1 METLDLEQYSGE
13 LAENAKLAAAKI
25 RTLPAETRNLA
36 LKLAAEKLR
45 ARAGEILAE
54 NAKDVKAATGTLSPA
69 MLDRLTLN
77 EKRIEAMA
85 KGAEEIAAF
94 ADPLNRVLE
103 ARELPNGIKIS
114 RIAVP
119 IGAIFFIYESRPNVT
134 IDGASLCLKSG
145 NAVILRGGKESI
157 HSSTCLSEI
166 FREALTEAGI
176 PKDAVQFVHTP
187 DRQLMSLLLLRNDA
201 LDLVIPRGGEGLIR
215 AVVAQSRIPVIKHF
229 NGICH
234 VFVEKSADL
243 DMAARIVDNA
253 KTNRP
258 GTCNAMETLLLDS
271 ALPDSAVQKI
281 LAPLEEKGVEIFGD
295 EAALAR
301 LPGLKPIDDAS
312 KYGTEFLSLKM
323 NLKFV
328 SGVEEAA
335 AHIEKFSSRHTD
347 AIVTESEEAAAYFI
361 ANVDSSSVMV
371 NASTRF
377 ADGGE
382 YGLGAEVG
390 ISTDKLHA
398 RGPMGVESLC
408 TYRWILRGNGQ
419 LRK

>member
-114 RIAVP
+114 RISVP

-145 NAVILRGGKESI
+145 NAVILRGGKESVN
-157 HSSTCLSEI
+157 SSTCLSEI
-166 FREALTEAGI
+166 FREALAEAGI

>member
-1 METLDLEQYSGE
+1 METLDLEKYAAE
-13 LAENAKLAAAKI
+13 LAENARLAAAKI

-36 LKLAAEKLR
+36 LNLAAKKLR
-45 ARAGEILAE
+45 ARAQEILAA
-54 NAKDVKAATGTLSPA
+54 NAKDVAAATGVLAPA
-69 MLDRLTLN
+69 MVDRLTLN

-94 ADPLNRVLE
+94 ADPLNRILE
-103 ARELPNGIKIS
+103 SRTLPNGIKIS

-119 IGAIFFIYESRPNVT
+119 IGSIFFIYESRPNVT
-134 IDGASLCLKSG
+134 IDGASLCLKAG

-157 HSSTCLSEI
+157 NSSTLLSEI
-166 FREALTEAGI
+166 FREALAEAGI
-176 PKDAVQFVHTP
+176 TKDAVQFVHTP
-187 DRQLMSLLLLRNDA
+187 DRKLTSLLLVRNDA

-215 AVVAQSRIPVIKHF
+215 AVVDQSKIPVIKHF

-234 VFVEKSADL
+234 VFVEKSADI
-243 DMAARIVDNA
+243 DMATRIVDNA

-271 ALPDSAVQKI
+271 ALSDESVQKI
-281 LAPLEEKGVEIFGD
+281 LAPLKEKGVEIFGD
-295 EAALAR
+295 EAALKR
-301 LPGLKPIDDAS
+301 LPELKPIDDAS
-312 KYGTEFLSLKM
+312 KYGTEFIALKM
-323 NLKFV
+323 NLRFV

-347 AIVTESEEAAAYFI
+347 AIVTANEAAANYFV

-408 TYRWILRGNGQ
+408 SYRWILRGNGQ
-419 LRK
+419 LRQ

>member
-166 FREALTEAGI
+166 FREALAEAGI

-281 LAPLEEKGVEIFGD
+281 LAPLEEKGVAIFGD